1 MAPPPPNPK
10 PATPPDSSTSKKKV
24 TPAEVAFL
32 VDRYLADNGFN
43 AALAAFRS
51 DAGRIYSPTKK
62 TPKRPPIPLAD
73 ILDEYIA
80 LKGASVAIEST
91 MRAMQSLVST
101 YYASSSSTPPPVPP
115 HVNMNMNMMM
125 MPPLPPSHAVTGAQ
139 PSSPPLFFAPNSSSP
154 PSQGTAGHAS
164 PLIHHYAHASTAVLV
179 HNSSADLSTQAP
191 TSLPTNKKRK
201 ASKSSGKTTASAS
214 KRSCIA
220 PATTTDAKGRAVPVA
235 SHLSKDQKMAS
246 AAHPTSVQHSAMTKL
261 PLQTSSVAKSL
272 FRPLPPPAHSSPYTP
287 QQSNPVQ
294 DQPAAYPSATPA
306 SAVANAHA
314 QQDIGSSQCSIVS
327 SKTLIVSPLK
337 GSTYYAVERSYHVS
351 SPLKPTIRSSPLKPT
366 TCSSPLKP
374 TTRKLDFDCTEPG
387 PSDQIYDKT
396 STSSDEDK
404 QYDFDIDFTNFD
416 ICDGEFSFSELLLDF
431 DLDNE
436 GVLNPST
443 SAEVQRLEPVGHMAE
458 DPVLPDSVKPVAA
471 DSAED
476 LNQQAGA
483 TSVTSVR
490 AITKRIKIV
499 SPVKGRPA
507 S

>member
-154 PSQGTAGHAS
+154 PSQGIAIAAFGLCLRFLLLCFIYCMYCDVLFLNSFFAAAAAAGTAGHAS

-220 PATTTDAKGRAVPVA
+220 PATTTDAKGT
-235 SHLSKDQKMAS
+235 HLS
-246 AAHPTSVQHSAMTKL
+246 
-261 PLQTSSVAKSL
+261 
-272 FRPLPPPAHSSPYTP
+272 F
-287 QQSNPVQ
+287 
-294 DQPAAYPSATPA
+294 
-306 SAVANAHA
+306 
-314 QQDIGSSQCSIVS
+314 
-327 SKTLIVSPLK
+327 
-337 GSTYYAVERSYHVS
+337 
-351 SPLKPTIRSSPLKPT
+351 T
-366 TCSSPLKP
+366 TCHFP
-374 TTRKLDFDCTEPG
+374 F
-387 PSDQIYDKT
+387 
-396 STSSDEDK
+396 
-404 QYDFDIDFTNFD
+404 
-416 ICDGEFSFSELLLDF
+416 
-431 DLDNE
+431 
-436 GVLNPST
+436 
-443 SAEVQRLEPVGHMAE
+443 
-458 DPVLPDSVKPVAA
+458 
-471 DSAED
+471 
-476 LNQQAGA
+476 
-483 TSVTSVR
+483 
-490 AITKRIKIV
+490 
-499 SPVKGRPA
+499 
-507 S
+507 